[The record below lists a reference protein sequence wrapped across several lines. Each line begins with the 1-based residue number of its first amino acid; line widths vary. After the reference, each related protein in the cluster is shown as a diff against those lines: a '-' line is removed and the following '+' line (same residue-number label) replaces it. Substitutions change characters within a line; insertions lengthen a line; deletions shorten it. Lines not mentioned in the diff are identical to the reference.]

1 MHSADHS
8 LSGDDTINVVKATVP
23 QEATVT
29 ASGASAWV
37 KRHLL
42 LAFFVLAFAVTWVIV
57 LPLLLDQ
64 NGFGLPPFT
73 LPSDVFVGLS
83 VAIGMTGSTILITA
97 VVNGKAGV
105 LQLLRQVTKWRV
117 GF

>member
-37 KRHLL
+37 KRHPL

-57 LPLLLDQ
+57 FLALLVFIVLV
-64 NGFGLPPFT
+64 LLILVFT
-73 LPSDVFVGLS
+73 KGRLS
-83 VAIGMTGSTILITA
+83 YKS
-97 VVNGKAGV
+97 NDSS
-105 LQLLRQVTKWRV
+105 
-117 GF
+117 